1 MNNKKNEK
9 TEIVDLL
16 AGELSFP
23 GNGDE
28 LVGRIGGGWPVARGG
43 GRAAWM
49 MVMMMMMMVVV
60 TVVVMAGGGCLVG
73 DHRRGCLHVLGR
85 FSPRYD
91 LRGCV
96 VGGGGGSGDGN
107 GGDAGGA
114 RGGGSCVVAVAGG
127 GWSQAETFATPRRGG
142 GYFSH
147 PRSRTYVAEVN
158 RGTRTSGK
166 KQANPW
172 IILARS
178 V

>member
-1 MNNKKNEK
+1 M
-9 TEIVDLL
+9 
-16 AGELSFP
+16 ARS
-23 GNGDE
+23 
-28 LVGRIGGGWPVARGG
+28 GGC
-43 GRAAWM
+43 AAL
-49 MVMMMMMMVVV
+49 MMMLMMVVV

-91 LRGCV
+91 LRGGV

-107 GGDAGGA
+107 GGNASGAG
-114 RGGGSCVVAVAGG
+114 GGGSCVVAVAGG

-166 KQANPW
+166 TINLRF
-172 IILARS
+172 ILYSLQRYR
-178 V
+178 